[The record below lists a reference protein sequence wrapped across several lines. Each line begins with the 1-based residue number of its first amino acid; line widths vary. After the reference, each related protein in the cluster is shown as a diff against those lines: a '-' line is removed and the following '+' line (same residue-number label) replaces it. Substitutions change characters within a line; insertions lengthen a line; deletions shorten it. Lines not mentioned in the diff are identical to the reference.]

1 MPEPILETRTLS
13 RTFGGLRAVAGLSL
27 AFEAGRVHA
36 VIGPNGAGKTTLINL
51 LSGDLPPSG
60 GRILFRG
67 RDVTRTPVHARVRLG
82 MGRSYQKTN
91 IFPELTCL
99 ENCWLGAQ
107 ARLPGWLHLMR
118 PAGRYPAVRERAERA
133 LALCGLDRRADA
145 VASTLSHGEKRQL
158 EIGMM
163 LATGPD
169 LLLLDEP
176 LAGMGVEESWR
187 VVDLLRRLRADHTM
201 ILIEHDMDAVFSI
214 ADRVTVMV
222 NGAELE
228 TGTPERIRASAAV
241 REAYLGEEDAA
252 FLP

>member
-1 MPEPILETRTLS
+1 MPETILETRNLS
-13 RTFGGLRAVAGLSL
+13 RTFGGLRAVAGVSVSF
-27 AFEAGRVHA
+27 AKGVVHA
-36 VIGPNGAGKTTLINL
+36 VLGPNGAGKTTLINL
-51 LSGDLPPSG
+51 LSGDLPPSEG
-60 GRILFRG
+60 MILYKG
-67 RDVTRTPVHARVRLG
+67 RDITRTPVHQRVALG
-82 MGRSYQKTN
+82 IGRSYQKTN

-118 PAGRYPAVRERAERA
+118 PAHRFPTVRDGAERA
-133 LALCGLDRRADA
+133 LVLCGLEQRADA
-145 VASTLSHGEKRQL
+145 VAATLSHGEKRQL

-163 LATGPD
+163 LATGPN

-187 VVDLLRRLRADHTM
+187 VIDLLKRLCAEHTM

-214 ADRVTVMV
+214 AEHITVMV

-241 REAYLGEEDAA
+241 RAAYLGEEHAA
-252 FLP
+252 

>member
-1 MPEPILETRTLS
+1 MPETILETRNLS
-13 RTFGGLRAVAGLSL
+13 RTFGGLRAVAGVSVSF
-27 AFEAGRVHA
+27 AKGVVHA
-36 VIGPNGAGKTTLINL
+36 VLGPNGAGKTTLINL
-51 LSGDLPPSG
+51 LSGDLPPSEG
-60 GRILFRG
+60 MILYKG
-67 RDVTRTPVHARVRLG
+67 RDITRTPVHQRVALG
-82 MGRSYQKTN
+82 IGRSYQKTN

-107 ARLPGWLHLMR
+107 ARLAGWLHLMR
-118 PAGRYPAVRERAERA
+118 PARRYPAVRDRAERA
-133 LALCGLDRRADA
+133 LVLCGLDHRADS
-145 VASTLSHGEKRQL
+145 VAATLSHGEMRQL

-163 LATGPD
+163 LATEPD

-187 VVDLLRRLRADHTM
+187 VIDLLKRLCAEHTM

-214 ADRVTVMV
+214 AEHITVMV

-241 REAYLGEEDAA
+241 RAAYLGEEHAA
-252 FLP
+252 